1 MCLCG
6 ITERVGERERER
18 EKDRA
23 SEREREREQE
33 SKWLRTLIKIV
44 INSALPLPSLVLC
57 RYNMQVHDLI
67 ILHALKYTM
76 ETHVTLKMT

>member
-1 MCLCG
+1 MSVWNYRESG
-6 ITERVGERERER
+6 RKRERERKIERARERER
-18 EKDRA
+18 E
-23 SEREREREQE
+23 EE

-57 RYNMQVHDLI
+57 RYNMRVHDLI

-76 ETHVTLKMT
+76 ETHATLKMT

>member
-6 ITERVGERERER
+6 ITERVGERERARKIER
-18 EKDRA
+18 A
-23 SEREREREQE
+23 REREREQE

-57 RYNMQVHDLI
+57 RYNMRVHDLI

-76 ETHVTLKMT
+76 DPHATLKMT

>member
-1 MCLCG
+1 MELQ
-6 ITERVGERERER
+6 REWEKER

-23 SEREREREQE
+23 SEREKEREQE

-44 INSALPLPSLVLC
+44 INSVLPLPSLVLC
-57 RYNMQVHDLI
+57 RYNMRVHDLI

-76 ETHVTLKMT
+76 ETHATIKMT

>member
-1 MCLCG
+1 MS
-6 ITERVGERERER
+6 VWNYRESGRKR
-18 EKDRA
+18 EKELESER
-23 SEREREREQE
+23 EREREREQE

-57 RYNMQVHDLI
+57 RYKMRVHDLI

-76 ETHVTLKMT
+76 ETHATLKLT

>member
-1 MCLCG
+1 MELQ
-6 ITERVGERERER
+6 REWEKER

-23 SEREREREQE
+23 SEREKEREQE

-57 RYNMQVHDLI
+57 RYNMWVHDLI

-76 ETHVTLKMT
+76 ETRATLKMT

>member
-1 MCLCG
+1 MELQ
-6 ITERVGERERER
+6 REWEKER

-23 SEREREREQE
+23 SEREREKEREQE

-44 INSALPLPSLVLC
+44 INSVLPLPSLVLC
-57 RYNMQVHDLI
+57 RYNMRVHDLI

-76 ETHVTLKMT
+76 ETHATLKMT

>member
-33 SKWLRTLIKIV
+33 SKWLRTLIKIF

-57 RYNMQVHDLI
+57 RYNMRVHDLI

-76 ETHVTLKMT
+76 ETHATLKMT